1 MDTETGTSVL
11 SGCPD
16 LPRHRWTVDDYHR
29 MAEVGLL
36 DPDARVELIDGEI
49 VEMAPIGD
57 AHIAISNR
65 LTRLLVLAVGDRG
78 IVSAGN
84 PVRLNQLSEPQPD
97 FSVLRPRTDYEARRP
112 HSEDV
117 MLAVEVSDTTL
128 RTDRRVKRPL
138 YARAG
143 FPEYWIVDLEARQIE
158 VHRSPTGDTYASVE
172 RKGPGDVMTIEALPG
187 VTIAVSRI
195 LG

>member
-11 SGCPD
+11 SCCPD

-36 DPDARVELIDGEI
+36 DPDARVELIEGEI
-49 VEMAPIGD
+49 VEMAPVGD

-78 IVSAGN
+78 VVSAGN
-84 PVRLNQLSEPQPD
+84 PVRLNRLSEPQSD
-97 FSVLRPRTDYEARRP
+97 FTVLRPRVDYDTRRP

-128 RTDRRVKRPL
+128 RTDRRVRNARSMPAPGSPNTGSWTWKRDRSKSIGRPPATL
-138 YARAG
+138 TPRSNGRARAT
-143 FPEYWIVDLEARQIE
+143 W
-158 VHRSPTGDTYASVE
+158 
-172 RKGPGDVMTIEALPG
+172 
-187 VTIAVSRI
+187 
-195 LG
+195 